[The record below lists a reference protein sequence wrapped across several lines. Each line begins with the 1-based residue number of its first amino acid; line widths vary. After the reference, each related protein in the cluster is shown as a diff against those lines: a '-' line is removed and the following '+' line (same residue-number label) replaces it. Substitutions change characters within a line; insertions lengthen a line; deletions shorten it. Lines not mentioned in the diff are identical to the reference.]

1 MHIGILK
8 IKNTILYIDNKN
20 KIISY
25 YYKNGQKQI
34 VPNDL
39 IVSVLK
45 DLITCH
51 KKKFLYKNEYEV
63 YLDEKTGYKH
73 FYKEGIENYIKFFY
87 ENGYNAILYK
97 ENNNKNDIK
106 NFTIKGIKLCISI
119 TLFLAI
125 FNTASNAINKPNE
138 ITNTKVEYTQNE
150 KISIDSYKFQ
160 NYILSSENLTEED
173 KRLLINEKFFED
185 LGETKVTEDRV
196 SSIDEKMTNI
206 TINVGEDDKPTDNS
220 QGWYV
225 DLYPNIINVVNDDDN
240 DTKIHEFIHLI
251 QGYSEYSY
259 IREAS
264 ADLISSEYYNV
275 EIMGYSEAVSRIQ
288 FLMELI
294 GPEPIWN
301 LNFSGSTD
309 EFESKIYEILSIED
323 ANEFLNLLKQNP
335 SSLTQEENK
344 QLNNEIDSY
353 LYKIYNVLTNENNEL
368 NELQKETGLIF
379 DSFYTDNT
387 YFVDSLDN
395 NYSFRFS
402 KLMPLEEA
410 RQKNIIQTSVAKKT
424 YTTKEEATRLESE
437 GEKIFL
443 EYTILN
449 NNYQVISAFN
459 KNRELVDYVFNMDN
473 TEQYSISEAE
483 SLGLI
488 QCKYWYYEYVPV
500 TNDNIGKFPLIVT
513 PNTNYDSLTARKINV
528 FEPGYEEGKN
538 NILIT
543 YEAKEPLI
551 KNKTKI
557 K

>member
-125 FNTASNAINKPNE
+125 FNTASNAINNQNK

-185 LGETKVTEDRV
+185 LSETKVTEDRV

-206 TINVGEDDKPTDNS
+206 TINVGEDGKPTDNS

-225 DLYPNIINVVNDDDN
+225 DLFPNIINVVNGDDN

-251 QGYSEYSY
+251 QDYSEYSY

-275 EIMGYSEAVSRIQ
+275 ESMGYSEAVSRIQ

-309 EFESKIYEILSIED
+309 KFESKIYEILSIED

-459 KNRELVDYVFNMDN
+459 ENRELVDYVFNMDN

>member
-225 DLYPNIINVVNDDDN
+225 DLYPNIINVVNGDDN